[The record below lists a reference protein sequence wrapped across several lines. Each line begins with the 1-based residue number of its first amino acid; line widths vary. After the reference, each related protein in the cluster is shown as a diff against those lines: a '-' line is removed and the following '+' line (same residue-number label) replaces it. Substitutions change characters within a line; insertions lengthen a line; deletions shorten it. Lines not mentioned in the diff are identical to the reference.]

1 MTMPH
6 VFGPARQGRFRFTL
20 NSDGRPHT
28 VENALSVVTVVC
40 GLAAF
45 AAGFLPAMHVLAS
58 WAGALGFGV
67 GLYSQYV
74 SATRPER
81 ALNIVG
87 IVASFVGVA
96 FGVHHGGF
104 LP

>member
-1 MTMPH
+1 MSRTSGRGRS
-6 VFGPARQGRFRFTL
+6 GPSRFRL
-20 NSDGRPHT
+20 NSDGRRHPL
-28 VENALSVVTVVC
+28 ENVLSVGTVLC
-40 GLAAF
+40 GLVAFVAGLFPAAHSV
-45 AAGFLPAMHVLAS
+45 ASFLGV
-58 WAGALGFGV
+58 LGFFG

-74 SATRPER
+74 SATTPER

-96 FGVHHGGF
+96 FGIRNGGF